1 MTVRVVGAGL
11 GRTGTLSL
19 KVALEQLLGGR
30 CYHMIETFEHPE
42 QGEVWAG
49 AAAGRLPDWNEFLAD
64 YVATVDWP
72 ACTFWREIS
81 DVNPDALVL
90 LSVRESADAWWK
102 SANATIFGAMRR
114 GIEKGDPE
122 DWRSEFIR
130 DTFTPQYLDEAAAK
144 AAYDRHNEYVRAHA
158 PAGRLLEYRAGSG
171 WAPIC
176 DALGLP
182 VPAEPFPHVN
192 TTEDFQ
198 RMFVEESAPE

>member
-1 MTVRVVGAGL
+1 MSLQVVGAGL

-42 QGEVWAG
+42 QGDVWAS

-72 ACTFWREIS
+72 ACTYWQEIA
-81 DVNPDALVL
+81 DANPDALVL
-90 LSVRESADAWWK
+90 LSVRDNADAWWK

-114 GIEKGDPE
+114 GIDKGDPE
-122 DWRSEFIR
+122 DWRSHFIR
-130 DTFTPQYLDEAAAK
+130 DTFTVDFLDEAAAK
-144 AAYDRHNEYVRAHA
+144 AAYDHHNQFVREHA
-158 PAGRLLEYRAGSG
+158 PADRFLEYRAGSG
-171 WAPIC
+171 WEPLC
-176 DALGLP
+176 VALGVP
-182 VPAEPFPHVN
+182 VPDEPYPHVN

-198 RMFVEESAPE
+198 NMFLDSGPE